1 MSNINISRRLFIG
14 ASVYFVTTPIWAS
27 VFNTTT
33 ALSVFTQNGQFF
45 TAKEITILTDV
56 AEIMIPRTEMPG
68 ATDAHVINV
77 LDGLML
83 SWAGSETKQRYR
95 SIVKQIDQLALS
107 TFNVDYQNAS
117 KSDRESLLIELDR
130 RAFSQRSTELS
141 ISYRKLK
148 EMIFHIFYTAEE
160 ANPNFMLVP
169 GTYKGDIS
177 KEQLDLYNA
186 RGRVS

>member
-1 MSNINISRRLFIG
+1 MSNINISRRVFIG
-14 ASVYFVTTPIWAS
+14 ASMYLVATPIWAS
-27 VFNTTT
+27 VFNSAN
-33 ALSVFTQNGQFF
+33 ALAVFTESGQFF
-45 TAKEITILTDV
+45 TADELTILTDI
-56 AEIMIPRTEMPG
+56 AEIMIPRTNQPG

-83 SWAGSETKQRYR
+83 SWAGVETKFRYK
-95 SIVKQIDQLALS
+95 SIIKQVEQIALAS
-107 TFNVDYQNAS
+107 FKSDYKSVSQ
-117 KSDRESLLIELDR
+117 SDRESLITELDK
-130 RAFSQRSTELS
+130 RAFADRTSELS

-148 EMIFHIFYTAEE
+148 EMIFHIFYTSEE

-177 KEQLDLYNA
+177 KELLDLYNA